1 MGKRGQNEG
10 TIRKRKDGRWEAR
23 AIIGRTIDGKPKFK
37 YIYKDLKLSEREWL
51 CPQCGK
57 EIDRDYNAS
66 LNILDEGLRQLN
78 L

>member
-37 YIYKDLKLSEREWL
+37 YIYKKRKSKGVPLLFLICDHIFS
-51 CPQCGK
+51 
-57 EIDRDYNAS
+57 A
-66 LNILDEGLRQLN
+66 
-78 L
+78 